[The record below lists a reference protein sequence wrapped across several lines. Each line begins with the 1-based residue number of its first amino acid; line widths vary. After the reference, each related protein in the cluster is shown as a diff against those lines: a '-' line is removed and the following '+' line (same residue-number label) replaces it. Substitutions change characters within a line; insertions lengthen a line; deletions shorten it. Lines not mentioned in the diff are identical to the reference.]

1 MAVLI
6 TGGSGLIGTYVI
18 KELLTRGEEVIIY
31 DLKPPVDIT
40 EIRFIQGTITD
51 KKNLLATC
59 KKHDVDRI
67 IHLAALLQF
76 GCEQRPHD
84 AIEVNVLGTLNLLE
98 VAQGINAKRFVFAS
112 SGAVYGPVEE
122 TVTEATP
129 FFPGISLYG
138 ATKHLCEA
146 LGSCYEKVYG
156 IPFVAL
162 RYWGVYGPGEVSSP
176 GMAEVFK
183 RIESS
188 ILGKDVVVPEVGP
201 EEKRHFT
208 FVKDAA
214 HATVLAMGVPLKDSR
229 VFNIAGGD
237 DSYVSF
243 REFYQTIKKLCP
255 SAGNVLFQGK
265 GQHRGKVDISAAR
278 RELGYEPQYT
288 LEMGIL
294 ENINYWRREISK
306 RDYPYKQEIK

>member
-6 TGGSGLIGTYVI
+6 TGGSGLIGTYVV
-18 KELLTRGEEVIIY
+18 KELLTRGEEIVVY
-31 DLKPPVDIT
+31 DLKPPADETGICFVN
-40 EIRFIQGTITD
+40 GTVTD
-51 KKNLLATC
+51 KNRLLNIC
-59 KKHDVDRI
+59 KKRAVDKV

-84 AIEVNVLGTLNLLE
+84 AIAINVLGTLNLLE
-98 VAQGINAKRFVFAS
+98 VARRLSIKRFVFAS

-122 TVTEATP
+122 TMTEATP
-129 FFPGISLYG
+129 IFPGISLYG
-138 ATKHLCEA
+138 ATKHLCEV
-146 LGSCYEKVYG
+146 LGTCYEKVYSL
-156 IPFVAL
+156 PFVAL

-188 ILGKDVVVPEVGP
+188 ISGKDVVITEVGP

-214 HATVLAMGVPLKDSR
+214 RAAALALEAPLKDSKI
-229 VFNIAGGD
+229 FNIAGGD
-237 DSYVSF
+237 DSYVTF
-243 REFYQTIKKLCP
+243 QEFYQTIKKLCP

-265 GQHRGKVDISAAR
+265 GQNRGKVDISAAR
-278 RELGYEPQYT
+278 KEIGYQPRYT
-288 LEMGIL
+288 LEMGI
-294 ENINYWRREISK
+294 
-306 RDYPYKQEIK
+306 QEDIDHWQTHKAS

>member
-6 TGGSGLIGTYVI
+6 TGGSGLIGTNVI
-18 KELLTRGEEVIIY
+18 KELLTRGEEIIIY
-31 DLKPPVDIT
+31 DLKPPVEIT

-51 KKNLLATC
+51 KNNLLATC
-59 KKHDVDRI
+59 EKHAVDRI

-76 GCEQRPHD
+76 GCEQRPHN

-98 VAQGINAKRFVFAS
+98 VAQGISAKRFVFAS
-112 SGAVYGPVEE
+112 SGAIYGPVEE

-129 FFPGISLYG
+129 IFPGISLYG
-138 ATKHLCEA
+138 ATKHLCEI
-146 LGSCYEKVYG
+146 LGARYEKVYSL
-156 IPFVAL
+156 PFVAL

-188 ILGKDVVVPEVGP
+188 ILGKDVVVTEVGP

-214 HATVLAMGVPLKDSR
+214 HATVLATEVPLKDSR
-229 VFNIAGGD
+229 VFNIAGGE
-237 DSYVSF
+237 DSYVTF
-243 REFYQTIKKLCP
+243 QEFYSTIKRLCP
-255 SAGNVLFQGK
+255 SAGNVLFQGE
-265 GQHRGKVDISAAR
+265 GQNRGRVDTSPAR
-278 RELGYEPQYT
+278 RELGYEPKYT
-288 LEMGIL
+288 LEMGIQ
-294 ENINYWRREISK
+294 ENINYWRGEIPK
-306 RDYPYKQEIK
+306 

>member
-1 MAVLI
+1 LAILI

-18 KELLTRGEEVIIY
+18 KELLTRGEEVIVY
-31 DLKPPVDIT
+31 DLKPTVDMT
-40 EIRFIQGTITD
+40 ETRFIQGTITD
-51 KKNLLATC
+51 KKNLLSTC

-76 GCEQRPHD
+76 GCEQRPQD
-84 AIEVNVLGTLNLLE
+84 AIEVNVLGTFNLLE
-98 VAQGINAKRFVFAS
+98 VAREIGAKRFVFAS

-129 FFPGISLYG
+129 IFPGISLYG
-138 ATKHLCEA
+138 ATKHLCEV
-146 LGSCYEKVYG
+146 LGTRYGRVYRL
-156 IPFVAL
+156 PFVAL

-188 ILGKDVVVPEVGP
+188 ILGKDVVVTEVGP

-214 HATVLAMGVPLKDSR
+214 HATVLAMGAPLKDSR

-243 REFYQTIKKLCP
+243 QEFYQTIKKLCP
-255 SAGNVLFQGK
+255 SAGNVLLQGK

-278 RELGYEPQYT
+278 RELGYEPKYT
-288 LEMGIL
+288 LEMGIQ
-294 ENINYWRREISK
+294 EDIKYWRREIPK
-306 RDYPYKQEIK
+306 

>member
-6 TGGSGLIGTYVI
+6 TGGSGLIGTYVT
-18 KELLTRGEEVIIY
+18 KELLTRGEEIIIY
-31 DLKPPVDIT
+31 DLKPPADETGICFVN
-40 EIRFIQGTITD
+40 GTVTD
-51 KKNLLATC
+51 KNRLLNIC
-59 KKHDVDRI
+59 KKHAVDKV

-84 AIEVNVLGTLNLLE
+84 AIEVNVLGTLKLLE
-98 VAQGINAKRFVFAS
+98 VAQGISAKRFVFAS

-129 FFPGISLYG
+129 IFPGISLYG
-138 ATKHLCEA
+138 ATKHLCEV
-146 LGSCYEKVYG
+146 LGTRYERVYSL
-156 IPFVAL
+156 PFVAL

-188 ILGKDVVVPEVGP
+188 ILGKDVVVTEVGP

-214 HATVLAMGVPLKDSR
+214 HAAVLAMDASLKDSR

-237 DSYVSF
+237 DSYVTF
-243 REFYQTIKKLCP
+243 QEFYQTIKKLCP

-265 GQHRGKVDISAAR
+265 GQNRGKVDISAAR
-278 RELGYEPQYT
+278 KELDYQPRYT
-288 LEMGIL
+288 LEMGIQ
-294 ENINYWRREISK
+294 EDIDYWQTHKAS
-306 RDYPYKQEIK
+306 

>member
-1 MAVLI
+1 VAVLI
-6 TGGSGLIGTYVI
+6 TGGSGLIGTYVT
-18 KELLTRGEEVIIY
+18 KELLTRGEEIIIY
-31 DLKPPVDIT
+31 DLKPPADETGICFVN
-40 EIRFIQGTITD
+40 GTVTD
-51 KKNLLATC
+51 KNRLLNIC
-59 KKHDVDRI
+59 KKHAVDKV

-84 AIEVNVLGTLNLLE
+84 AIEVNVLGTLKLLE
-98 VAQGINAKRFVFAS
+98 VAQGISAKRFVFAS

-129 FFPGISLYG
+129 IFPGISLYG
-138 ATKHLCEA
+138 ATKHLCEV
-146 LGSCYEKVYG
+146 LGTRYERVYSL
-156 IPFVAL
+156 PFVAL

-188 ILGKDVVVPEVGP
+188 ILGKDVVVTEVGP

-214 HATVLAMGVPLKDSR
+214 HAAVLAMDASLKDSR

-237 DSYVSF
+237 DSYVTF
-243 REFYQTIKKLCP
+243 QEFYQTIKKLCP

-265 GQHRGKVDISAAR
+265 GQNRGKVDISAAR
-278 RELGYEPQYT
+278 KELDYQPRYT
-288 LEMGIL
+288 LEMGIQ
-294 ENINYWRREISK
+294 EDIDYWQTHKAS
-306 RDYPYKQEIK
+306 

>member
-6 TGGSGLIGTYVI
+6 TGGSGLIGTYVV
-18 KELLTRGEEVIIY
+18 KELLTRGEEIVVY
-31 DLKPPVDIT
+31 DLKLPADETGIYFVN
-40 EIRFIQGTITD
+40 GTVTD
-51 KKNLLATC
+51 KNRLLNIC
-59 KKHDVDRI
+59 KKRAVDKV

-84 AIEVNVLGTLNLLE
+84 AIAINVLGTLNLLE
-98 VAQGINAKRFVFAS
+98 VARRLSIKRFVFAS

-122 TVTEATP
+122 TMTEATP
-129 FFPGISLYG
+129 IFPGISLYG
-138 ATKHLCEA
+138 ATKHLCEV
-146 LGSCYEKVYG
+146 LGTCYEKVYSL
-156 IPFVAL
+156 PFVAL

-188 ILGKDVVVPEVGP
+188 ISGKDVVITEVGP

-214 HATVLAMGVPLKDSR
+214 RAAALALEAPLKDSKI
-229 VFNIAGGD
+229 FNIAGGD
-237 DSYVSF
+237 DSYVTF
-243 REFYQTIKKLCP
+243 QEFYQTIKKLCP

-265 GQHRGKVDISAAR
+265 GQNRGKVDISAAR
-278 RELGYEPQYT
+278 KEIGYQPRYT
-288 LEMGIL
+288 LEMGI
-294 ENINYWRREISK
+294 
-306 RDYPYKQEIK
+306 QEDIDHWQTHKAS

>member
-1 MAVLI
+1 
-6 TGGSGLIGTYVI
+6 
-18 KELLTRGEEVIIY
+18 LLNI
-31 DLKPPVDIT
+31 
-40 EIRFIQGTITD
+40 
-51 KKNLLATC
+51 C
-59 KKHDVDRI
+59 KKHAVDRI

-76 GCEQRPHD
+76 GCEQRPCD
-84 AIEVNVLGTLNLLE
+84 AIAINVLGTLNLLE
-98 VAQGINAKRFVFAS
+98 VARRLSIKRFVFAS

-129 FFPGISLYG
+129 IFPEISLYG
-138 ATKHLCEA
+138 ATKHLCEV
-146 LGSCYEKVYG
+146 LGTRYERVYSL
-156 IPFVAL
+156 PFVAL

-188 ILGKDVVVPEVGP
+188 ISGKDVVITEVGP

-214 HATVLAMGVPLKDSR
+214 HATVLAMDASLKDSR

-243 REFYQTIKKLCP
+243 QEFYQTIKKLCP
-255 SAGNVLFQGK
+255 SAGNVLFQGE

-278 RELGYEPQYT
+278 KEIGYQPRYT
-288 LEMGIL
+288 LEMGI
-294 ENINYWRREISK
+294 
-306 RDYPYKQEIK
+306 QEDIDHWQTHKAS